1 VTTDKP
7 SVLGLCVRDKAPVAA
22 QLRVLDGTQVSSKGQ
37 AR

>member
-7 SVLGLCVRDKAPVAA
+7 SVLGLCVRDKVPVVVYWTG
-22 QLRVLDGTQVSSKGQ
+22 RMMSSKGE